1 MDNKVLA
8 EMIREKYY
16 EEKMTAEY
24 KIQLN
29 KVVEMEDKFIK
40 GFSKDKWKEYL
51 HLDIEKGQLHSIEVD
66 QIIEF
71 VIKFLQTDQIL
82 NLFFNILASLSFD
95 IKCMFFSIF
104 CSALFVQYIFNFF
117 FALVIAV

>member
-24 KIQLN
+24 KLQLN
-29 KVVEMEDKFIK
+29 KVVEMEDKFLK
-40 GFSKDKWKEYL
+40 DFSKDKWKEYL
-51 HLDIEKGQLHSIEVD
+51 YLDIEKGQLHSIKVD

-71 VIKFLQTDQIL
+71 VVKFMS
-82 NLFFNILASLSFD
+82 N
-95 IKCMFFSIF
+95 
-104 CSALFVQYIFNFF
+104 
-117 FALVIAV
+117 

>member
-1 MDNKVLA
+1 MDNKILA

-24 KIQLN
+24 RLQLN
-29 KVVEMEDKFIK
+29 KVVEMEDKFLK

-51 HLDIEKGQLHSIEVD
+51 YLDIEKGQLHSIEVD

-71 VIKFLQTDQIL
+71 VVKYFIKNHL
-82 NLFFNILASLSFD
+82 
-95 IKCMFFSIF
+95 
-104 CSALFVQYIFNFF
+104 
-117 FALVIAV
+117 